1 MRKNLSPGLFFMLIF
16 ILGGCF
22 ISQSYYYSYETMKK
36 EVENIEIIRVEI
48 NDSNEEERILKRLNN
63 KEIDSLLKEL
73 AEIKYTFS
81 VGDPPVPEGNCL
93 KVYYKN
99 GEIEIISYYGTSI
112 RNITCSE
119 EDFTALLR
127 LFINLDEN

>member
-1 MRKNLSPGLFFMLIF
+1 MLIF

-48 NDSNEEERILKRLNN
+48 NNSNEEEKILKRLNN
-63 KEIDSLLKEL
+63 EEIDSLLKEL

>member
-1 MRKNLSPGLFFMLIF
+1 MLIF

>member
-1 MRKNLSPGLFFMLIF
+1 MRKNLSLGLFFMLIF
-16 ILGGCF
+16 ILSGCF

-36 EVENIEIIRVEI
+36 EVENIEIIRIEI
-48 NDSNEEERILKRLNN
+48 NDSNEEERILKRLN
-63 KEIDSLLKEL
+63 KEEIDSLLKGL

-99 GEIEIISYYGTSI
+99 GEIEIVSYYGTSI